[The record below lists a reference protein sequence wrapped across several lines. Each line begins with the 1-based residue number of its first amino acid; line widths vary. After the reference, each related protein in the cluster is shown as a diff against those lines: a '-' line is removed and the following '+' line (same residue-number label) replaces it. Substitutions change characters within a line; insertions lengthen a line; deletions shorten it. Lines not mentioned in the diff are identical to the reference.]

1 MASIGKRTRDV
12 MRRSRRGVLK
22 ALRNWFFAG
31 IVVAAPIGITIWVV
45 WSFVSFVDQ
54 NIKPLIP
61 TEWNPET
68 YLKFGLPGLGIIVAV
83 VVLTVLG
90 ALAANLFG
98 RWALRTGERIVSR
111 VPLVRSIYAV
121 LKQVIETFASN
132 DASSFKE
139 TVLIEYPGKGLWVIG
154 FVTNAAPDPEILKNV
169 PDAIGVLVPTSP
181 NAAMGQLVYVSPE
194 RLIKLDMS
202 VEKAAKLVISF
213 GILNEPSPIDP
224 NARHPDQIGK

>member
-1 MASIGKRTRDV
+1 MPTPKPPAPKPPEKRGPLTT
-12 MRRSRRGVLK
+12 
-22 ALRNWFFAG
+22 LRNWFFAG
-31 IVVAAPIGITIWVV
+31 VVVAAPIGITIWLV
-45 WSFVSFVDQ
+45 WSFVAFVDE

-61 TEWNPET
+61 TPWNPET
-68 YLKFGLPGLGIIVAV
+68 YLNFGLPGLGIIIAV
-83 VVLTVLG
+83 VSLTVLG

-98 RWALRTGERIVSR
+98 RWMLRTGERIVAR

-121 LKQVIETFASN
+121 LKQVIETFASS

-154 FVTNAAPDPEILKNV
+154 FVTNATPDPEILRNV

-194 RLIKLDMS
+194 RLVRLDMS

-213 GILNEPSPIDP
+213 GILSEPPVDS
-224 NARHPDQIGK
+224 RQPDQIGK